1 VPRLRAGKIKL
12 ITHRRKE
19 GLTDPHERQAILLAE
34 ALRSHGHILALPR
47 QQKVSDYILAR
58 LEKDVPFRQVLREDY
73 VRRNSSQAEIEQ
85 IVSTPEFIET
95 ARERLGEAF
104 RSEEFRL

>member
-1 VPRLRAGKIKL
+1 MSERPSLWQRLFGHAGSSSL
-12 ITHRRKE
+12 S
-19 GLTDPHERQAILLAE
+19 A
-34 ALRSHGHILALPR
+34 R

-58 LEKDVPFRQVLREDY
+58 MESEVPLREVLREDY
-73 VRRNSSQAEIEQ
+73 VRRNASQAEVER

-95 ARERLGEAF
+95 ARERLGESF